1 MGKRQ
6 TTRWHFKRVYRN
18 STSKVPKELFV
29 GVIHNPDLRSVN
41 HIRDVIRIK
50 SKWVEG
56 NDIDW
61 AIRPDEAMDLLHG
74 LSCALVDV
82 MDTEEIARQKAE
94 RGRS

>member
-1 MGKRQ
+1 MDKGK
-6 TTRWHFKRVYRN
+6 TTCWHFRRRYRN
-18 STSKVPKELFV
+18 EKELMV

-50 SKWVEG
+50 TQWVEG
-56 NDIDW
+56 NDVDW

-82 MDTEEIARQKAE
+82 MDTEEIARQKLE
-94 RGRS
+94 RAS